1 MRTRFILILAF
12 LPTVWALSQTYT
24 LDDCCRMALEN
35 NRTLTSTRMDVEKA
49 VEDEREAFT
58 AYFPEISATGAVFQ
72 GAHHLIQEMSLVK
85 KGAIAS
91 VSAVQPVFAGGKI
104 VNKNKLAK
112 IQHEVS
118 KLQYELTEKEIIQR
132 CAEIYWLIVSLRAN
146 IATLDA
152 ADRHLAE
159 MMRQTKDNVEA
170 GIRLPADTMRIRL
183 KQSELKSSRLSID
196 NALNLNMMSLANLI
210 GAEWT
215 GFAIADMTFSMPEY
229 PVSSYISPDDAVYNR
244 REYVLSQKQLEASRY
259 QLRMEQGKLLPSL
272 GIGVAGMYANLMEKG
287 ETNMLVFA
295 SLSIPISA
303 WWGGSHAIKKARLN
317 RKQAEIAMEDIRLD
331 LRIDIQHAWDNT
343 VEAYQQIL
351 IAHDALQV
359 AEENLRMNGDYYE
372 SGTINISDFLDA
384 ENMFIQNSDNLTT
397 AYATYQIRL
406 ADYKRKVE

>member
-1 MRTRFILILAF
+1 MRTKFILILAF
-12 LPTVWALSQTYT
+12 LPICAMSQSYT

-35 NRTLTSTRMDVEKA
+35 NRTLTSTRIDVEKA
-49 VEDEREAFT
+49 VEDERESFT

-91 VSAVQPVFAGGKI
+91 VSAIQPVFAGGKI

-112 IQHEVS
+112 IQQEVS

-132 CAEIYWLIVSLRAN
+132 CSEMYWLIVSLRAN

-170 GIRLPADTMRIRL
+170 GVRLPADTMRIKL

-210 GAEWT
+210 GAEWN
-215 GFAIADMTFSMPEY
+215 GFAIADMAFSMPAS
-229 PVSSYISPDDAVYNR
+229 PVSSYISPDDAVSNR
-244 REYVLSQKQLEASRY
+244 REYALSQKQLEASRY

-272 GIGVAGMYANLMEKG
+272 GIGVTGMYANLMEKG

-303 WWGGSHAIKKARLN
+303 WWGGSHAVKKARLN
-317 RKQAEIAMEDIRLD
+317 RRQAEIAMEDIRSD

-343 VEAYQQIL
+343 IEAYQQIL
-351 IAHDALQV
+351 IAHDALRV

-384 ENMFIQNSDNLTT
+384 ENMFIQNSNNLTT

-406 ADYKRKVE
+406 ADYRRKVE